1 MGDTPTDPSTSRS
14 GHPSLRA
21 LWTDPF
27 GRLAVRSAQVALV
40 LLVGVAVVLAAVRLK
55 LLVIPLLLA
64 LIVSAALF
72 PLVALLRRLHLPHA
86 VAALLTLLLG
96 GVGLGGVIGLAVARV
111 AAQWSTLQSSAIDG
125 FGQALHYLHRG
136 PLSISEQQIEHAR
149 QVVVDFIT
157 SSEFGQHAMA
167 GVFTTMELATGFVLV
182 LFILFFFLK
191 DGPSI
196 WRFLLRPLRPAWHA
210 RVAHAG
216 DCAID
221 VLGGY
226 LRGTALVALVDTVFI
241 GGAVWILDVP
251 LAVPLSILVFLAAF
265 VPIVGATATG
275 VIAALVALVT
285 VGLSAAIWV
294 SVVVIVVNQLEG
306 NLLSPVVL
314 GRSLQLH
321 SLAVLLALTAGTIL
335 GGIVGTLLAVPLT
348 GVAWAVAKS
357 WNDPLPSPPDGKA
370 EPPCHRSLHR
380 GA

>member
-1 MGDTPTDPSTSRS
+1 M
-14 GHPSLRA
+14 
-21 LWTDPF
+21 WTDPF
-27 GRLAVRSAQVALV
+27 GCLAVRSAQVVLV
-40 LLVGVAVVLAAVRLK
+40 LLVATAVMQAAIRLR

-72 PLVALLRRLHLPHA
+72 PLVAILRRLRLPHA
-86 VAALLTLLLG
+86 LAALLTLMLG
-96 GVGLGGVIGLAVARV
+96 GVGIGGVITLAVARV
-111 AAQWSTLQSSAIDG
+111 AAQWPSLQSSAIDG
-125 FGQALHYLHRG
+125 LGQALHYLHRG
-136 PLSISEQQIEHAR
+136 PLSISEQQIDRAR
-149 QVVVDFIT
+149 QDVVDFMT

-196 WRFLLRPLRPAWHA
+196 WGFLLRPLRPDWHA

-216 DCAID
+216 DCAIG

-241 GGAVWILDVP
+241 GGALWFLDVP

-265 VPIVGATATG
+265 VPIVGATFTG

-285 VGLSAAIWV
+285 VGMSSAVWV
-294 SVVVIVVNQLEG
+294 SAVVIVVNQLEG

-314 GRSLQLH
+314 GRSLHLH

-335 GGIVGTLLAVPLT
+335 GGIVGTLLAVPLA
-348 GVAWAVAKS
+348 GVAWATVKS
-357 WNDPLPSPPDGKA
+357 WNDPLPSHAKA
-370 EPPCHRSLHR
+370 
-380 GA
+380 

>member
-1 MGDTPTDPSTSRS
+1 MGDTANELPRRRRASRQ
-14 GHPSLRA
+14 PLRA

-27 GRLAVRSAQVALV
+27 GHLAIRAAQVILI
-40 LLVGVAVVLAAVRLK
+40 LLVAMAVVQAAIRLK

-64 LIVSAALF
+64 LIVGAALF
-72 PLVALLRRLHLPHA
+72 PLVAILRRLHLPHA

-96 GVGLGGVIGLAVARV
+96 GVGVGGIIALAVARV
-111 AAQWSTLQSSAIDG
+111 AAQWPMLQSSAIDG

-136 PLSISEQQIEHAR
+136 PFSISEQQIER
-149 QVVVDFIT
+149 VREGVGDFIT
-157 SSEFGQHAMA
+157 SSEFGQHAIA
-167 GVFTTMELATGFVLV
+167 GVFTTMELATGFILV

-196 WRFLLRPLRPAWHA
+196 WRFLLRPLRPAWQA
-210 RVAHAG
+210 RAAHAG

-265 VPIVGATATG
+265 VPIVGATVTG

-357 WNDPLPSPPDGKA
+357 WNDPLPPHRDG
-370 EPPCHRSLHR
+370 
-380 GA
+380 